1 MYLYWNSVNIIP
13 LPSYLMKPSL
23 PDGERFLKEATT
35 LQERRK
41 SLQSVEVLPEDI
53 VPAKKMTTLT

>member
-1 MYLYWNSVNIIP
+1 
-13 LPSYLMKPSL
+13 MKPS
-23 PDGERFLKEATT
+23 PPGGERFLKEAST

-53 VPAKKMTTLT
+53 IPAKKMATLT